1 MITVHDERRVK
12 KSIKSL
18 IKNNFNLSRIII
30 LRDFFP
36 IGSTLSLFLEES
48 KTCLSCGSVGRSSH
62 QAIIFSKLENY
73 KFMEHI

>member
-48 KTCLSCGSVGRSSH
+48 KTCLSCGLVGRSSH
-62 QAIIFSKLENY
+62 QAIFSKLENY